1 MPSPTRLLASVA
13 LLVAPFLLPPPAVAL
28 RWAARPDRSA
38 APIRF
43 RDAGSQTAQFIG
55 YTRSITLT
63 PEQQERK
70 NRVLGSIPAPCCKD
84 YSVATCCCPCNLAKS
99 VWGLSNYLI
108 AKKNMTDA
116 ELTRSV
122 KGWLRFINAKGFS
135 GDVCYS
141 SGGCSRPFT
150 ANGCGGMDEKK
161 LVISGDEKD

>member
-1 MPSPTRLLASVA
+1 MPSATRRIALVA
-13 LLVAPFLLPPPAVAL
+13 LLVVPFLLPSPG
-28 RWAARPDRSA
+28 AARSERSA

-43 RDAGSQTAQFIG
+43 RDAGSQTAEFIG

-63 PEQQERK
+63 PEQQARK

-108 AKKNMTDA
+108 AKKNATDA
-116 ELTRSV
+116 KLEASV
-122 KGWLRFINAKGFS
+122 KDWLCFVNAKGFS

-141 SGGCSRPFT
+141 SGGCDRPFD

-161 LVISGDEKD
+161 LVISRDDKD